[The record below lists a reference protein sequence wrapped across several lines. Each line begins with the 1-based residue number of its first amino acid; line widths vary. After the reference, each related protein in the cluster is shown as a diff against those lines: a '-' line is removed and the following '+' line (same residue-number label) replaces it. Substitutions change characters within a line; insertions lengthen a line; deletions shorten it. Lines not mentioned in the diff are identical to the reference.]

1 MIPRAVGIGA
11 GSKDFERHPNVM
23 RLILGDVTHQTQSS
37 SGSIDNTGDALEVC
51 NSSQDIIHVSDIP
64 VKMQTRDEGKE
75 Q

>member
-1 MIPRAVGIGA
+1 
-11 GSKDFERHPNVM
+11 
-23 RLILGDVTHQTQSS
+23 
-37 SGSIDNTGDALEVC
+37 LEVC